1 MRVAMPQR
9 QPDKNGF
16 LERAARENPVVVA
29 SQSSPREIS
38 PESVRRGA
46 SRERG
51 RGDGGRGSPPPRRHR
66 RAASRFDSTYE
77 QTQPTARSSP

>member
-9 QPDKNGF
+9 QLRKNGF
-16 LERAARENPVVVA
+16 LERAARENPVAVA

-46 SRERG
+46 SRTRAWAAAG
-51 RGDGGRGSPPPRRHR
+51 RGDGGPAGH
-66 RAASRFDSTYE
+66 
-77 QTQPTARSSP
+77 